1 MYAQKL
7 TALKHLGI
15 GLFLGAFFGGLSHLW
30 FLHETALTAVHHS
43 GEDPR
48 YWGVK
53 PLGETFQ
60 AYFALYFLAL
70 LAFLYILVVSVLARA
85 IVDIERLRND
95 SPRPPRRP
103 WSPPS
108 QMLLAVPLLGAG
120 SASGVNLWLVN
131 GEYRELLAC
140 GERYAVATAATAL
153 PNMYALTAGYCG
165 LLLTLSAGGTLL
177 QRVRLRQRVA

>member
-1 MYAQKL
+1 M
-7 TALKHLGI
+7 
-15 GLFLGAFFGGLSHLW
+15 
-30 FLHETALTAVHHS
+30 
-43 GEDPR
+43 
-48 YWGVK
+48 K

-60 AYFALYFLAL
+60 AYCALYFLAL

-108 QMLLAVPLLGAG
+108 QMLLAAPLLGAG

-131 GEYRELLAC
+131 GEYREQLAC

-165 LLLTLSAGGTLL
+165 LLLALFAGGWLL
-177 QRVRLRQRVA
+177 RRIRPTQRVA